1 LTSILIYTHGI
12 EKNFRI
18 KKTKHIVGS
27 NQNYSLQPRY
37 TMQSYIGMLAEYGV
51 KVYETMG
58 AGTVWVE
65 EGSGRNI
72 VRMIGYGK
80 V

>member
-1 LTSILIYTHGI
+1 
-12 EKNFRI
+12 
-18 KKTKHIVGS
+18 
-27 NQNYSLQPRY
+27 
-37 TMQSYIGMLAEYGV
+37 MQSYIGMLAEYGV